1 MKKKICMML
10 LALGML
16 GATVGCAM
24 QENYSIQLDTVYDGE
39 EIDLCAAAVRKY
51 LNEESEEG
59 QAEILSTYGKYNLAY
74 QNTTFRWE
82 SDGSTKYTVYFADNE
97 KFEDA
102 ICYETED
109 IYIDQCGIFYP
120 GKTYYWKVEGNSEG
134 SCSPVDTFRTMD
146 APVRYITTNEV
157 INVRDL
163 GGWNTEAGEKVNYG
177 FIYRGGKTNPYGG
190 NELNEEDVEL
200 FKEQLG
206 IRTEIDLRTA
216 NQDDGSQ
223 TESVFGKDV
232 LYVKAP
238 IVGYTYILPSFS
250 QEEPKRAFDEIY
262 TNSIQV
268 IFKVLSRKENYPVY
282 FHCNAGADRT
292 GTLAFL
298 INGLLGVSYED
309 LTRDFELTSFS
320 AGGNRWRSM
329 IDKQTGLF
337 DDTGVMQDDAG
348 NYVAWEFFYQKLMNE
363 YGKKDGTLQDAIEN
377 YLKTEC
383 FISDEE
389 IQSIKQIMLK

>member
-1 MKKKICMML
+1 MVVSCTMK
-10 LALGML
+10 
-16 GATVGCAM
+16 
-24 QENYSIQLDTVYDGE
+24 ENYSIQLDTEYNGE
-39 EIDLCAAAVRKY
+39 EIDLCSAVVRKY
-51 LNEESEEG
+51 LNENSEEK
-59 QAEILSTYGKYNLAY
+59 QAEILTTYGLHNMAY
-74 QNTTFRWE
+74 QNTSFRWK
-82 SDGSTKYTVYFADNE
+82 SDGSTKYKVFFADNE
-97 KFEDA
+97 NFEDA
-102 ICYETED
+102 VCYETED
-109 IYIDQCGIFYP
+109 VYLDKCGIFYP

-134 SCSPVDTFRTMD
+134 SSSKIDTFRTLD
-146 APVRYITTNEV
+146 EPVRYITTNEL
-157 INVRDL
+157 INVRDI
-163 GGWNTEAGEKVNYG
+163 GGWTAEDKKKVNYG
-177 FIYRGGKTNPYGG
+177 LIYRGGKTNPNGG
-190 NELNEEDVEL
+190 NELNEDDVNL
-200 FKEQLG
+200 FIGQLG
-206 IRTEIDLRTA
+206 LRTEIDLRTP

-250 QEEPKRAFDEIY
+250 QKEPRREYNETY
-262 TNSIQV
+262 TNSIQI
-268 IFKVLSRKENYPVY
+268 IFKVLSKEENYPVY

-329 IDKQTGLF
+329 IDQKTELFDQTGI
-337 DDTGVMQDDAG
+337 MQDDAG
-348 NYVAWEFFYQKLMNE
+348 NYVAWEYFYNRFMNE
-363 YGKKDGTLQDAIEN
+363 YGKKNGTLQEAVEN

-383 FISDEE
+383 FVSDED